1 MSENFD
7 GRALPLASGKLLK
20 FPQMWIS
27 NRGGNMNLTKS
38 KLQFGVAPKEEQLGK
53 DDEYQESIHPI
64 SEKLCGLSFLFQN
77 ILCSMAENLIF
88 WRSLDSTDHGFQLF
102 GCIQGRWKKSLD
114 KRSLHFTRKYW
125 KLWHCRG
132 QFRCKSLICM
142 ECNGSG
148 NLLYQM

>member
-1 MSENFD
+1 MLSVPLHQLLHREVIKCRKQIGCELCVINPVNRHTAGWAPLTLCLSTSKCVRKF
-7 GRALPLASGKLLK
+7 RRKSSALASGKLLK

-53 DDEYQESIHPI
+53 DDEYQESIHPK

-88 WRSLDSTDHGFQLF
+88 WRSLDSTDHGF
-102 GCIQGRWKKSLD
+102 
-114 KRSLHFTRKYW
+114 
-125 KLWHCRG
+125 
-132 QFRCKSLICM
+132 
-142 ECNGSG
+142 
-148 NLLYQM
+148 